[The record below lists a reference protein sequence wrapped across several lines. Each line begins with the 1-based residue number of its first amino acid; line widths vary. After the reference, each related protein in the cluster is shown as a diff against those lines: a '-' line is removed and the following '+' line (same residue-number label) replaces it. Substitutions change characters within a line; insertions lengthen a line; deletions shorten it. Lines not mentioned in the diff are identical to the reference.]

1 MGFILQLGYFNLAAS
16 IILFSRQ
23 ASSPQKNVFLL
34 DCKES
39 LIELLLDRTLKKPHF
54 QSSCPVA
61 GLVKGKYEI

>member
-23 ASSPQKNVFLL
+23 ASSPQKNFLL